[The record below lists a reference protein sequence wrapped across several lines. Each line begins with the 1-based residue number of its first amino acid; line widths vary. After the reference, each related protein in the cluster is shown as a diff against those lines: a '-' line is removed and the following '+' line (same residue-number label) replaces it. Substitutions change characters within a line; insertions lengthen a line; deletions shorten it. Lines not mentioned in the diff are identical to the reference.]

1 MASESHLTEELENQI
16 ISNTL
21 MLQKKKLTGPAEGH
35 RAGPDL
41 RPLDSVA
48 M

>member
-16 ISNTL
+16 MSNTL
-21 MLQKKKLTGPAEGH
+21 MLQKKKLIGPAQGH

-41 RPLDSVA
+41 RPPDSFA